1 MLLHPMTQRKSA
13 FSARPTSSSAGTGC
27 RMIQIL
33 DPRPLPSSIMPVDVA
48 MRICLA
54 HSPPLKSF
62 LSPLEE
68 CQRNNFVN
76 RFKPLRP
83 CLHVKRDSETQKS
96 DWNHSTARAKKRV
109 VFADSKGLSLTAIH
123 TFSEFQEHPGWDLQF
138 DLLGL
143 ENITSGLKLHEE
155 KSLILGFPRPSADYL
170 DFRNRLQKN
179 LVCLEN
185 CTLQEKVLSGT
196 VKVKN
201 VSFEK
206 KVQVRITFDSWKTYM
221 DVECVYMNNVY
232 SDSENDTFSF
242 TIDLPPVI
250 SSEEKIE
257 FCISYRSGEHTFW
270 DNNEGPNYK
279 ILHAEWKPDG
289 VQIPSAKKDCVDPQT
304 PRRGQEREPD
314 QLSSPRLSSGLFH
327 QWQSLGRVENSS
339 PYW

>member
-1 MLLHPMTQRKSA
+1 MEQTITRCLSA
-13 FSARPTSSSAGTGC
+13 HF

-33 DPRPLPSSIMPVDVA
+33 DPRPLPNSIMPVDMA

-62 LSPLEE
+62 LSPLES

-76 RFKPLRP
+76 RYKPLRP
-83 CLHVKRDSETQKS
+83 CLHVRRDSEAQKS
-96 DWNHSTARAKKRV
+96 DWNHSSARAKKRV

-123 TFSEFQEHPGWDLQF
+123 TFSEVQEHPSWDLQF
-138 DLLGL
+138 DLIGL
-143 ENITSGLKLHEE
+143 ESITSNLKLHEE
-155 KSLILGFPRPSADYL
+155 KNLILDFPRPSADYL

-185 CTLQEKVLSGT
+185 CSLQEKVLSGT

-206 KVQVRITFDSWKTYM
+206 KVHVRITFDTWKTYTDM
-221 DVECVYMNNVY
+221 ACVYMNNIY
-232 SDSENDTFSF
+232 GDSENDTFSF
-242 TIDLPPVI
+242 TIDLPPAI
-250 SSEEKIE
+250 PSQEKIE
-257 FCISYRSGEHTFW
+257 FCISYQSGERTFW
-270 DNNEGPNYK
+270 DNNEGQNYK
-279 ILHAEWKPDG
+279 ILHAEWKSDG
-289 VQIPSAKKDCVDPQT
+289 VRIPSATKDCFDVPT

-314 QLSSPRLSSGLFH
+314 HLGSPRLSSGLFP
-327 QWQSLGRVENSS
+327 QWQSSGGIENSS

>member
-1 MLLHPMTQRKSA
+1 AH
-13 FSARPTSSSAGTGC
+13 F

-33 DPRPLPSSIMPVDVA
+33 DPRPLPNSIMPVDVA

-54 HSPPLKSF
+54 HSPPLKNF
-62 LSPLEE
+62 LSPLEG

-76 RFKPLRP
+76 KFKPLRP
-83 CLHVKRDSETQKS
+83 CLHVKRDSEAQKN
-96 DWNHSTARAKKRV
+96 DWNHSAARAKKRV

-138 DLLGL
+138 DLIGL
-143 ENITSGLKLHEE
+143 ENITSNLKLHEE
-155 KSLILGFPRPSADYL
+155 KNLILDFPRPSADYL

-185 CTLQEKVLSGT
+185 CSLQEKVLSGT

-206 KVQVRITFDSWKTYM
+206 KVQVRITFDTWKTYT
-221 DVECVYMNNVY
+221 DTECVYMNNVY
-232 SDSENDTFSF
+232 GDSENDTFSF
-242 TIDLPPVI
+242 TVDLPPAI
-250 SSEEKIE
+250 PSKEKIE
-257 FCISYRSGEHTFW
+257 FCISYQSGEHTFW
-270 DNNEGPNYK
+270 DNNEGQNYK
-279 ILHAEWKPDG
+279 ILHAEWKSDG
-289 VQIPSAKKDCVDPQT
+289 VRIPSATKDCFDVPP

-314 QLSSPRLSSGLFH
+314 QLGSPRLSSGLFPR
-327 QWQSLGRVENSS
+327 WQSSGGIESSS

>member
-1 MLLHPMTQRKSA
+1 AP
-13 FSARPTSSSAGTGC
+13 C

-33 DPRPLPSSIMPVDVA
+33 DPRPLPSSIVPVDVA

-62 LSPLEE
+62 LGPLED
-68 CQRNNFVN
+68 CQRNHFAS

-83 CLHVKRDSETQKS
+83 CLQVRGGSEAQKS
-96 DWNHSTARAKKRV
+96 DWNGSAARAKKRV

-123 TFSEFQEHPGWDLQF
+123 TFSECQDPPAWDLQF

-143 ENITSGLKLHEE
+143 ESITSGLRLQEE
-155 KSLILGFPRPSADYL
+155 KNLILGFPRPSADYL

-185 CTLQEKVLSGT
+185 CSLLEKVLSGT

-206 KVQVRITFDSWKTYM
+206 KVRVRITFDTWKSYR

-242 TIDLPPVI
+242 TIELPPAT

-257 FCISYRSGEHTFW
+257 FCISYQSGEHTFW
-270 DNNEGPNYK
+270 DNNEGQNYR
-279 ILHAEWKPDG
+279 ILPAEWKPDG
-289 VQIPSAKKDCVDPQT
+289 VQMPSAEKDPAEPQS

-314 QLSSPRLSSGLFH
+314 QLGSPRLSSGLFP
-327 QWQSLGRVENSS
+327 QWQSLGRIESSS

>member
-1 MLLHPMTQRKSA
+1 MHCS
-13 FSARPTSSSAGTGC
+13 
-27 RMIQIL
+27 RMIQVL

-62 LSPLEE
+62 LSPLED

-83 CLHVKRDSETQKS
+83 CLHVKRDSEAQKS
-96 DWNHSTARAKKRV
+96 DWNRSAARAKKRV

-123 TFSEFQEHPGWDLQF
+123 TFSEFQEQPGWDLQF

-155 KSLILGFPRPSADYL
+155 KNLILGFPRPSADYL

-201 VSFEK
+201 MSFEK
-206 KVQVRITFDSWKTYM
+206 KVQVRITFDTWKTYT

-232 SDSENDTFSF
+232 NDSENDTFSF
-242 TIDLPPVI
+242 SIDVPPAV

-257 FCISYRSGEHTFW
+257 FCISYQSREHTFW
-270 DNNEGPNYK
+270 DNNEGQNYK
-279 ILHAEWKPDG
+279 IVHAEWKPDG
-289 VQIPSAKKDCVDPQT
+289 VQIPSAEKDCGDLQT

-314 QLSSPRLSSGLFH
+314 QLGSPRLSSGLFP
-327 QWQSLGRVENSS
+327 QWQSLGRIENSS

>member
-1 MLLHPMTQRKSA
+1 
-13 FSARPTSSSAGTGC
+13 F

-62 LSPLEE
+62 LSPLED
-68 CQRNNFVN
+68 CQRSNFVN
-76 RFKPLRP
+76 RLKPLRP
-83 CLHVKRDSETQKS
+83 CLHVRRDSEAQKS
-96 DWNHSTARAKKRV
+96 DWNHSAARAKKRV

-123 TFSEFQEHPGWDLQF
+123 TFSEAQEQSEWDPQF
-138 DLLGL
+138 DFLSL
-143 ENITSGLKLHEE
+143 ENITSSLKLHEE
-155 KSLILGFPRPSADYL
+155 KNLILGFARPSADYL

-179 LVCLEN
+179 LVSLEN
-185 CTLQEKVLSGT
+185 CTLQEKLLSGT

-206 KVQVRITFDSWKTYM
+206 KVQVRITFDTWKTYM

-232 SDSENDTFSF
+232 NESENDTFSF
-242 TIDLPPVI
+242 TIDLPPSI
-250 SSEEKIE
+250 PSEEKIE
-257 FCISYRSGEHTFW
+257 FCISYQSGEQTFW
-270 DNNEGPNYK
+270 DNNEGQNYK

-289 VQIPSAKKDCVDPQT
+289 VQIPSAKKDCVDLQAS
-304 PRRGQEREPD
+304 RRQQEREPD
-314 QLSSPRLSSGLFH
+314 QLGSPRLYSGFFS
-327 QWQSLGRVENSS
+327 QWQRLDQTENSL